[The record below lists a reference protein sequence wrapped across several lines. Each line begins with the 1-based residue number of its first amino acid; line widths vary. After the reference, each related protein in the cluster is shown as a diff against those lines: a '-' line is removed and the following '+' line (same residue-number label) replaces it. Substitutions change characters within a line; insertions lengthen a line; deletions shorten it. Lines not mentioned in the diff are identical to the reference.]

1 MRTERPVLVVDD
13 DPAVAT
19 LVATVLRRHGI
30 AVEIALDAPAALERT
45 RGTRFGAVL
54 TDMTMPSMSGLDLVR
69 AVRAEQPDHPPFLV
83 MTAYL
88 DAVTDARLRAQPGIA
103 SILRKP
109 FEMERLVSLVRAAL
123 GRAAQERPAPERAE
137 VVEAVTE
144 AVAAASACTALVP
157 RAVLDRVDGS
167 LRLSALR
174 AAAER
179 RAAAALARARARE
192 EGREIPPAYPPA
204 YPAAAPRP
212 APTKAPPPF
221 RTFEAGC

>member
-45 RGTRFGAVL
+45 RGSRYGAVL

-69 AVRAEQPDHPPFLV
+69 AVRAERPDHPPFLV

-103 SILRKP
+103 SIMRKP
-109 FEMERLVSLVRAAL
+109 FEMERLVALVRAAL
-123 GRAAQERPAPERAE
+123 ERPAPVCAE

-144 AVAAASACTALVP
+144 EVAAASACTSLVP

-167 LRLSALR
+167 LRLAALR

-179 RAAAALARARARE
+179 RAAIALARAHARE
-192 EGREIPPAYPPA
+192 AARTVPPAF
-204 YPAAAPRP
+204 PAAA
-212 APTKAPPPF
+212 APPPSPPF
-221 RTFEAGC
+221 QTFEAEC